1 MSTATPV
8 KLLLISGSSR
18 TGSFNTRLVQLAG
31 EVAKAQ
37 GAQITH
43 VDLAQ
48 LDLPLVHEDQMG
60 EMPTGALTLREL
72 MATHDGVLLSSPE
85 YNALPTPLLI
95 NSFDWLSVV
104 PASEH
109 LPKGGATT
117 AGKPV
122 GLMAASPGAFGG
134 IRALPMVRTFLSTN
148 FAMLV
153 VPEQLALSKA
163 DQAFNDKGELAAAP
177 LQATL
182 ERLVASVIR
191 QAAWRLSV

>member
-18 TGSFNTRLVQLAG
+18 AGSFNTRLVQLAG

-48 LDLPLVHEDQMG
+48 LDLPLLHEDQMG
-60 EMPTGALTLREL
+60 VMPAGALTLREL

-95 NSFDWLSVV
+95 NAFDWLSVV
-104 PASEH
+104 PASEQH
-109 LPKGGATT
+109 AGGSGAT

-122 GLMAASPGAFGG
+122 GLMAASPGALGG
-134 IRALPMVRTFLSTN
+134 IRALPIVRTFLSTN

-153 VPEQLALSKA
+153 VPEQLAVSKA
-163 DQAFNDKGELAAAP
+163 DQAFDDKGQLAVAP

-182 ERLVASVIR
+182 ERMVTSVIR
-191 QAAWRLSV
+191 QATWRLSV